1 MFVALRHT
9 STLNTAAIFA
19 MTPAMTAAVSA
30 VLLKERLG
38 PAARIALP
46 IGLIGTIWVI
56 VRGNP
61 AALLSLELGAGD
73 AIFFAAT
80 VALGIYGPLV
90 KYLHRGEPMAQMTL
104 WTLVTGAFWLLLLSV
119 PRLFEV
125 KWDMVSPTIYGG
137 IAYLAVFSTL
147 VTFFAIQWSSTVIGP
162 TKAVSYTYLNPIL
175 VLIMGMALGEGDPPV
190 ATYPGFLLIVAAIYV
205 LQTSGRRSLSR
216 GAPNL
221 PGVMIS
227 RRAE

>member
-1 MFVALRHT
+1 
-9 STLNTAAIFA
+9 
-19 MTPAMTAAVSA
+19 MTAAVSA
-30 VLLKERLG
+30 VLLKERSG

-104 WTLVTGAFWLLLLSV
+104 WTLVTGAFWLLLLSAS
-119 PRLFEV
+119 RLFEV
-125 KWDMVSPTIYGG
+125 KWDMVSPTVYGG

-147 VTFFAIQWSSTVIGP
+147 VRFFAIQWSSTVIGP

-175 VLIMGMALGEGDPPV
+175 VLIMGMALGEGDPPGR
-190 ATYPGFLLIVAAIYV
+190 ALSWLLADRRRDLCFTNLRPPQLKPWRAESAGGDDFEASGIKSAFFCPLWV
-205 LQTSGRRSLSR
+205 TSGHNSQ
-216 GAPNL
+216 A
-221 PGVMIS
+221 
-227 RRAE
+227 